1 MTKKVDKSGRHI
13 SNGYREDLEN
23 AISKVAKDK
32 GNPTRHEILRALI
45 NKVLRLHPIQMEE
58 YLRSI
63 DLEKYGLGYMDL
75 LDYSNTT
82 LNFNKGDN
90 SIFGISRALNKARG
104 EGYFDYENDLIE
116 KLHTVLEKLIAET
129 NIRKLSFDKITFN
142 GNTNRL
148 CKYFNDLLDDG
159 SLDTS
164 KANLMRMITE
174 VFLDKNG
181 KEISMKTL
189 ETYSKAGKK
198 MFTEPKKP
206 HRPTKNKKG

>member
-23 AISKVAKDK
+23 AISNVAKDK
-32 GNPTRHEILRALI
+32 GNPTKHEILRALV
-45 NKVLRLHPIQMEE
+45 NKVFRLHPIQMEE

-75 LDYSNTT
+75 LEHSNTT
-82 LNFNKGDN
+82 LNFNKGDSFG
-90 SIFGISRALNKARG
+90 SITRGLNKLRG
-104 EGYFDYENDLIE
+104 EGFFDFENDRIE
-116 KLHTVLEKLIAET
+116 KLHTVIEKLIAET
-129 NIRKLSFDKITFN
+129 NTRKLSFDKIRFN

-148 CKYFNDLLDDG
+148 WKYFNDLLDDG